1 MVLIKSSVADESS
14 ADSAEG
20 LDTAFAG
27 AQPVA
32 SAVAA
37 PASLAAPVKSV
48 SEGIQADLR
57 FLLEDMIDE
66 VVPMATVP
74 SAV

>member
-1 MVLIKSSVADESS
+1 MFLIKSSVADVSS
-14 ADSAEG
+14 ADAAEG

-32 SAVAA
+32 SAVAV
-37 PASLAAPVKSV
+37 PASLAAPVKSA

-57 FLLEDMIDE
+57 LLFEDGNVQE
-66 VVPMATVP
+66 TVAVPR
-74 SAV
+74 